1 MGFSIQISSD
11 KFLRKHWEE
20 MMAVWHELDWLKIV
34 ILIEIVIFS
43 FIPGQYSEEKKKR
56 DN

>member
-34 ILIEIVIFS
+34 ILIGIVIFS
-43 FIPGQYSEEKKKR
+43 FIPGQYSEEKKKE
-56 DN
+56 